1 MRSEHPVG
9 GETREQWRSHRGF
22 LLAAIGSAVGLGDI
36 WRFPY
41 VAGENGGGAF
51 LLVYLLVVLVVGVP
65 LLLAEFAL
73 GRRMQSESATAV
85 ARLVPASRWRHAGL
99 IGIVAAGLILAYYA
113 VIAGWV
119 FKYAAL
125 YLSASSRV
133 LAPDGHAALF
143 QASVSRPLEPLAWQ
157 LLGMA
162 LTTAVIAK
170 GVEKGIERVSVWLMP
185 VLALLLVG
193 LAVYSATLPGF
204 GRGLAFLFQPDWA
217 MLARPELY
225 LAALGQT
232 FFSIGLAMGV
242 MVTYGSYQPATRP
255 LPGAAVTVSL
265 ADTMFG
271 VIAGLVIF
279 PAVFSFG
286 LDPAQGSGL
295 TFVVLPRVF
304 AQLPGGGLVGAIF
317 FLLLSIAALTSM
329 VSLLEVTVAYAM
341 QRWRWSRPR
350 ASLWLGGLL
359 FLLGIPASLGF
370 GVLSGVTLAGGRTI
384 LDAMDFFAVELL
396 LPLNG
401 VLLAV
406 LLGWLWPRHEAM
418 EAADL
423 HASRLGRIWHFSLRY
438 LVPALL
444 LVVLAGSLAR
454 I

>member
-1 MRSEHPVG
+1 MAAPQ
-9 GETREQWRSHRGF
+9 REQWQSHRGF
-22 LLAAIGSAVGLGDI
+22 LLAAVGSAVGLGDI

-41 VAGENGGGAF
+41 VVGENGGGAF
-51 LLVYLLVVLVVGVP
+51 LLVYLLVVLGVGVP
-65 LLLAEFAL
+65 LLLGEFAL

-85 ARLVPASRWRHAGL
+85 ARLLPSSRWRHAGL
-99 IGIVAAGLILAYYA
+99 IGVAAAGLILAYYA

-143 QASVSRPLEPLAWQ
+143 QAYVARPLEPLAWQ
-157 LLGMA
+157 LLGMV

-170 GVEKGIERVSVWLMP
+170 GVEKGIENISLWLMP

-193 LAVYSATLPGF
+193 LAVHSATLPGF
-204 GRGLAFLFQPDWA
+204 GRGMAFLFQPDWA

-225 LAALGQT
+225 LAAMGQA

-255 LPGAAVTVSL
+255 LPGAALTISL
-265 ADTMFG
+265 SDTLFG

-286 LDPAQGSGL
+286 LDPAAGPSL
-295 TFVVLPRVF
+295 IFVVLPQVF
-304 AQLPGGGLVGAIF
+304 AQMPGGVLFGAAF

-329 VSLLEVTVAYAM
+329 VSLLEVPVAYAI
-341 QRWRWSRPR
+341 QRWGWSRQR
-350 ASLWLGGLL
+350 ASLRLGGLL
-359 FLLGIPASLGF
+359 FVLGIPSSLGF
-370 GVLSGVTLAGGRTI
+370 GVWAGLSLPGGRKV

-406 LLGWLWPRHEAM
+406 LLGWLWPRHEALQ
-418 EAADL
+418 AADL
-423 HASRLGRIWHFSLRY
+423 QHSRLGRAWHFCLRY
-438 LVPALL
+438 LVPVL
-444 LVVLAGSLAR
+444 LVLVLASSVSR
-454 I
+454 V

>member
-1 MRSEHPVG
+1 MAAPE
-9 GETREQWRSHRGF
+9 REQWQSHRGF
-22 LLAAIGSAVGLGDI
+22 LLAAVGSAVGLGDI

-41 VAGENGGGAF
+41 VVGENGGGAF
-51 LLVYLLVVLVVGVP
+51 LLVYLLVVLLVGVP
-65 LLLAEFAL
+65 LLLGEFAL

-85 ARLVPASRWRHAGL
+85 ARLLPSSRWRHAGL
-99 IGIVAAGLILAYYA
+99 LGVAAAGLILAYYA

-125 YLSASSRV
+125 YFSASPPL
-133 LAPDGHAALF
+133 LAGDGPAALF
-143 QASVSRPLEPLAWQ
+143 AAYVARPLEPLAWQ
-157 LLGMA
+157 WLGMA

-170 GVEKGIERVSVWLMP
+170 GVEKGIEKVNLVLMP

-193 LAVYSATLPGF
+193 LAVHSATLPGF
-204 GRGLAFLFQPDWA
+204 GRGMAFLFQPDWA

-225 LAALGQT
+225 LAALGQA

-255 LPGAAVTVSL
+255 LPGAALTISL
-265 ADTMFG
+265 SDTLFG
-271 VIAGLVIF
+271 VIAGLVVF

-286 LDPAQGSGL
+286 LDPAAGPGL
-295 TFVVLPRVF
+295 IFVVLPQVF
-304 AQLPGGGLVGAIF
+304 AQMPGGGLYGAAF

-329 VSLLEVTVAYAM
+329 VSLLEVPVAYAM
-341 QRWRWSRPR
+341 QRWGWSRQR

-359 FLLGIPASLGF
+359 FLLGIPSSLGF
-370 GVLSGVTLAGGRTI
+370 GAWAGLALPGGRNI

-406 LLGWLWPRHEAM
+406 LLGWLWPRHEALQ
-418 EAADL
+418 AADL
-423 HASRLGRIWHFSLRY
+423 QHSRLGRAWHFCLRY

-444 LVVLAGSLAR
+444 VLVLASSVSR
-454 I
+454 F

>member
-1 MRSEHPVG
+1 MSSES
-9 GETREQWRSHRGF
+9 REQWQSRRGF
-22 LLAAIGSAVGLGDI
+22 LLAAVGSAVGLGDI

-41 VAGENGGGAF
+41 VVGENGGGAF

-65 LLLAEFAL
+65 LLLGEFAL

-99 IGIVAAGLILAYYA
+99 IGVIAAGLILAYYA

-125 YLSASSRV
+125 YLGASPQL
-133 LAPDGHAALF
+133 LAPEGHAALF
-143 QASVSRPLEPLAWQ
+143 QAYVARPLEPLAWQ

-170 GVEKGIERVSVWLMP
+170 RVEKGIERLSVWLMP
-185 VLALLLVG
+185 LLALLLVG
-193 LAVYSATLPGF
+193 LAVHSATLPGF

-255 LPGAAVTVSL
+255 LPGAAVAISL
-265 ADTMFG
+265 ADTLFG

-286 LDPAQGSGL
+286 LDPAQGSSL
-295 TFVVLPRVF
+295 TFAVLPQVF
-304 AQLPGGGLVGAIF
+304 AQLPGGRLVGALF

-350 ASLWLGGLL
+350 ASLCLGGLL
-359 FLLGIPASLGF
+359 FLLGMPASLGF
-370 GVLSGVTLAGGRTI
+370 GAWAGLPLPGGHTI

-423 HASRLGRIWHFSLRY
+423 HTRRLGRLWHFSLRY
-438 LVPALL
+438 LVPV
-444 LVVLAGSLAR
+444 LVLTVLAGSVYR
-454 I
+454 T

>member
-1 MRSEHPVG
+1 MSS
-9 GETREQWRSHRGF
+9 ETREQWQSRRGF
-22 LLAAIGSAVGLGDI
+22 LLAAVGSAVGLGDI

-41 VAGENGGGAF
+41 VVGENGGGAF
-51 LLVYLLVVLVVGVP
+51 LLVYLLVVLVIGVP
-65 LLLAEFAL
+65 LLLGEFAL

-99 IGIVAAGLILAYYA
+99 IGVIAAGLILAYYA

-125 YLSASSRV
+125 YLGASPQL
-133 LAPDGHAALF
+133 LAQEGHAALF
-143 QASVSRPLEPLAWQ
+143 QAYVARPLEPLAWQ

-170 GVEKGIERVSVWLMP
+170 GVEKGIERLSVWLMP
-185 VLALLLVG
+185 LLALLLVG
-193 LAVYSATLPGF
+193 LAVHSATLPGF

-217 MLARPELY
+217 MLARPDLY

-255 LPGAAVTVSL
+255 LPGAAVAISL
-265 ADTMFG
+265 ADTLFG

-286 LDPAQGSGL
+286 LDPAQGSSL
-295 TFVVLPRVF
+295 TFAVLPQVF
-304 AQLPGGGLVGAIF
+304 AQLPGGRLVGALF

-350 ASLWLGGLL
+350 ASLCLGGLL
-359 FLLGIPASLGF
+359 FLLGMPASLGF
-370 GVLSGVTLAGGRTI
+370 GAWAGLPLPGGHTI

-423 HASRLGRIWHFSLRY
+423 HARRLGRLWHFSLRY
-438 LVPALL
+438 LVPV
-444 LVVLAGSLAR
+444 LVLTVLAGSVYR
-454 I
+454 T

>member
-1 MRSEHPVG
+1 MSSES
-9 GETREQWRSHRGF
+9 REQWQSRRGF
-22 LLAAIGSAVGLGDI
+22 LLAAVGSAVGLGDI

-41 VAGENGGGAF
+41 VVGENGGGAF
-51 LLVYLLVVLVVGVP
+51 LLVYLLVVLVIGVP
-65 LLLAEFAL
+65 LLLGEFAL

-99 IGIVAAGLILAYYA
+99 IGVIAAGLILAYYA

-125 YLSASSRV
+125 YLGASPQL
-133 LAPDGHAALF
+133 LAQEGHAALF
-143 QASVSRPLEPLAWQ
+143 QAYVARPLEPLAWQ

-170 GVEKGIERVSVWLMP
+170 GVEKGIERLSVWLMP
-185 VLALLLVG
+185 LLALLLVG
-193 LAVYSATLPGF
+193 LAVHSATLPGF

-255 LPGAAVTVSL
+255 LPGAAVAISL
-265 ADTMFG
+265 ADTLFG

-286 LDPAQGSGL
+286 LDPAQGSSL
-295 TFVVLPRVF
+295 TFAVLPQVF
-304 AQLPGGGLVGAIF
+304 AQLPGGRLVGALF

-350 ASLWLGGLL
+350 ASLCLGGLL
-359 FLLGIPASLGF
+359 FLLGMPASLGF
-370 GVLSGVTLAGGRTI
+370 GAWAGLPLPGGHTI

-423 HASRLGRIWHFSLRY
+423 HARRLGRLWHFSLRY
-438 LVPALL
+438 LVPV
-444 LVVLAGSLAR
+444 LVLTVLAGSVYR
-454 I
+454 T